1 MKEQPALVREAF
13 EYYYALGV
21 DRSYAK
27 VAIKYRK
34 AISTIEKWG
43 KTYLWRAKIEE
54 RENEKRKKATEQAIV
69 EKELDHTQRNLKI
82 IRRGI
87 LECAKGIQSG
97 TLKPSYKVLV
107 DLIEAERK
115 ILTGNVGEIH
125 INHRI
130 EIGKMSNEEIEQKIN
145 DKLSK
150 LLEFKK
156 MESFSTIK
164 DPIID
169 VEVIKH
175 ESEWCF

>member
-1 MKEQPALVREAF
+1 MKEPPALVREAF

-21 DRSYAK
+21 DRSYSK
-27 VAIKYRK
+27 VALKYHK
-34 AISTIEKWG
+34 ALVTVEKWG
-43 KTYLWRAKIEE
+43 KTYGWKAKVEE
-54 RENEKRKKATEQAIV
+54 REIEKRKRATEQAIV

-87 LECAKGIQSG
+87 LECAKAIQTG
-97 TLKPSYKVLV
+97 EIKPSYKVLI

-115 ILTGNVGEIH
+115 ILTGNVGEINV
-125 INHRI
+125 NHRI
-130 EIGKMSNEEIEQKIN
+130 EIGKMSNVEIENTIN

-156 MESFSTIK
+156 IQNFSDVK

-169 VEVIKH
+169 AEVVKDA
-175 ESEWCF
+175 ES

>member
-1 MKEQPALVREAF
+1 MKEPPALVREAF

-21 DRSYAK
+21 DRSYSK
-27 VAIKYRK
+27 VALKYHK
-34 AISTIEKWG
+34 ALSTVEKWG
-43 KTYLWRAKIEE
+43 KAFEWKNKLEE
-54 RENEKRKKATEQAIV
+54 RDIEKRKRATEQAIV

-87 LECAKGIQSG
+87 LECAKAIQTG
-97 TLKPSYKVLV
+97 EIKPSYKVLI

-130 EIGKMSNEEIEQKIN
+130 EIGKMSNVEIEKTIN
-145 DKLSK
+145 DKLNK

-156 MESFSTIK
+156 IQKFSAIE

-169 VEVIKH
+169 AEVVK
-175 ESEWCF
+175 SEQ